1 MIVHIILQIKQRFLK
16 INYKLFLPIKK
27 NGKDREKIQLPMDG
41 ICSLEINKLML
52 RNSKSVRCLFRMDN
66 FCNFM
71 KITDMINYS
80 FGVKRV

>member
-1 MIVHIILQIKQRFLK
+1 MTVHIILQIKQRFLK

-27 NGKDREKIQLPMDG
+27 NGKDRDKILLLMDG

-80 FGVKRV
+80 SGVKKV